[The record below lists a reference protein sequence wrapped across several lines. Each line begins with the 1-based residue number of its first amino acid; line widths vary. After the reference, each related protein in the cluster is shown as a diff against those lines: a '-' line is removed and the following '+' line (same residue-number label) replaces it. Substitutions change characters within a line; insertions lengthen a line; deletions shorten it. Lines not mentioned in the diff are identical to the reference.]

1 MPESLTR
8 FNEPQLQFH
17 PFAAVLALAL
27 GLHGFRKGSLSLDG
41 AVAAFIS
48 GYLTLG
54 NELRV
59 FGVALIV
66 FYLIGSRAT
75 KVGAL
80 CPRQET
86 Y

>member
-1 MPESLTR
+1 MLNPQAPGMT
-8 FNEPQLQFH
+8 PQLQFH
-17 PFAAVLALAL
+17 PYAALLAVVL
-27 GLHGFRKGSLSLDG
+27 GLHGFRKGSLTLDG

-75 KVGAL
+75 KGSGNLRGDSA
-80 CPRQET
+80 
-86 Y
+86 